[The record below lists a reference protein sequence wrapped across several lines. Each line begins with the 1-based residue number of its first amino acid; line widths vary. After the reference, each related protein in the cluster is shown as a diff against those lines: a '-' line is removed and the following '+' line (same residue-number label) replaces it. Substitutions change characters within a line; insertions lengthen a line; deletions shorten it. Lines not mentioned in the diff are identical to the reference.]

1 MIKKTCFA
9 LVIVTSFGQCK
20 KESVSNNI
28 QTKDTVK
35 QFHTEI
41 KAIETQDESPA
52 ETVKTFL
59 KWYRD
64 HEQELDQ
71 FVTVKGGTIAE
82 TDEAANYEVDFD
94 EVEKEL
100 KFLRNTGLFSSHF
113 LSAYQQRYRDGD
125 QYFRQNPASDGPPV
139 NFDYNYFFLTQ
150 EDYQADLKNADGIKL
165 TLKPANAQLCYVEC
179 HLEHCGMKLR
189 YTLIKKDHW
198 MINSIE
204 NIS

>member
-9 LVIVTSFGQCK
+9 LVIVTSFIQCK

-113 LSAYQQRYRDGD
+113 LSAYQQHYRTEINISGKTGK
-125 QYFRQNPASDGPPV
+125 RWPPV

-150 EDYQADLKNADGIKL
+150 EDYQADLK
-165 TLKPANAQLCYVEC
+165 T
-179 HLEHCGMKLR
+179 
-189 YTLIKKDHW
+189 
-198 MINSIE
+198 
-204 NIS
+204 